1 MISQAN
7 DACARASK
15 NGVLLV
21 ETSDVDEKFEN
32 WSQASSLG
40 IFTPLLVVTCF
51 FLKGAFIEIE
61 EKKMKQP
68 IVVWSANVSPPG
80 RKKTP
85 MHKLACDDVEILSK
99 HCERNFVKCSI
110 NNVMWEGGTMEALK
124 KSLNNAKTSDDC
136 ALIAS
141 NYLNSILDDADE
153 CSSTK
158 EVTEFFYDLHDSIGL
173 RRNKIVMEVFM
184 WEK

>member
-68 IVVWSANVSPPG
+68 VVVWNANVSSPG

-85 MHKLACDDVEILSK
+85 MRKLTCDNVEIFSK
-99 HCERNFVKCSI
+99 HCKQNFVKCNI
-110 NNVMWEGGTMEALK
+110 NNVMWEEGTMEALK
-124 KSLNNAKTSDDC
+124 KSLSNAKKFDGC
-136 ALIAS
+136 VLIAS
-141 NYLNSILDDADE
+141 NEVNSFLVDVDK
-153 CSSTK
+153 CNSSKGGITN
-158 EVTEFFYDLHDSIGL
+158 FFCDLHDSIGL
-173 RRNKIVMEVFM
+173 IH
-184 WEK
+184 